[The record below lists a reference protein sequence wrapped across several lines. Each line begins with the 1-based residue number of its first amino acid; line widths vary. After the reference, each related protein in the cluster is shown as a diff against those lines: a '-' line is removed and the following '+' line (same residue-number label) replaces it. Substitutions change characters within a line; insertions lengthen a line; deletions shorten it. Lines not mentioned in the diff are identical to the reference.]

1 MTNFSFNE
9 MSRKDLRISLTLWG
23 VMMFISFV
31 MMPLFQ
37 VVQFGP
43 RLLSW
48 FWLSLPLG
56 TGGALLLTASS
67 RFVAISHDRGGH
79 RETKSLK
86 SIIGQFGGV
95 LGLVGILFPLLV
107 VVADYLTRSFR

>member
-9 MSRKDLRISLTLWG
+9 LSRKDLRIALTLWG
-23 VMMFISFV
+23 VIMFISFV
-31 MMPLFQ
+31 VMPLFQ
-37 VVQFGP
+37 VVQFGT

-56 TGGALLLTASS
+56 IGGALLLTASS

-86 SIIGQFGGV
+86 SMIGQLGGI
-95 LGLVGILFPLLV
+95 LGLAGILFPLLV
-107 VVADYLTRSFR
+107 VVTDFLTRSFR